1 MAARGT
7 WQLGANVRRFR
18 DFWNTAVGSR
28 VTERQVYEERGPWS
42 GGGLTPSLGR
52 RRPWEPRLAGL
63 SAQSGNGPRPP
74 VSSAPGCAHDVP
86 FVGSPRTERPGLT
99 HEHVAHSSVGLRPV
113 QMSCNQTSRAGKVP
127 WRRVG
132 SHPTPTPRGC
142 PPGTRVHGPAVP
154 TGLGVLGP
162 APFLR
167 HPGTPITV
175 AVVTQSREG
184 AR

>member
-1 MAARGT
+1 
-7 WQLGANVRRFR
+7 
-18 DFWNTAVGSR
+18 
-28 VTERQVYEERGPWS
+28 
-42 GGGLTPSLGR
+42 
-52 RRPWEPRLAGL
+52 
-63 SAQSGNGPRPP
+63 
-74 VSSAPGCAHDVP
+74 
-86 FVGSPRTERPGLT
+86 
-99 HEHVAHSSVGLRPV
+99 
-113 QMSCNQTSRAGKVP
+113 MSCNQTSRAGKVP

-154 TGLGVLGP
+154 TGLGVLGL
-162 APFLR
+162 ARFLR